1 MSKMDAPSVALPT
14 VAQQAP
20 EFYCAEIWGGNRPM
34 DGPIDV
40 PGARG
45 WVYSHACEG
54 GRGGDIHYVSLC
66 SSGLIS
72 RFCLAD
78 VAGHGEAVAKVSDE
92 IHTLLRRYMN
102 TLDQR
107 RVLAELNRRLEGT
120 KQGTMTTAAVVTYF
134 PPAHRLSV
142 SYAGHPPGWLYR
154 QAEGQWSRLVPQAAG
169 EGHTAMRDLPL
180 AIFPQTSFSRRKER
194 TRNGDR
200 VLVVTDGVLEAPAPG
215 GELFGDA
222 RLAQVLEE
230 HAGDSVEALVHAVL
244 AAVTAHTHDERLP
257 HDDVTLMLLELVPGP
272 RALGIWHGLKRRLL
286 PRPRAVKAS

>member
-1 MSKMDAPSVALPT
+1 MNKTDASSVALPT
-14 VAQQAP
+14 VAQQVP

-34 DGPIDV
+34 DGAIRV

-45 WVYSHACEG
+45 WVYSHPSEG

-66 SSGLIS
+66 NSGLIS

-78 VAGHGEAVAKVSDE
+78 VAGHGETVAKVSDE

-120 KQGTMTTAAVVTYF
+120 EQGTMTTAAVITYF
-134 PPAHRLSV
+134 PPAHTLSV

-154 QAEGQWSRLVPQAAG
+154 QADGQWSRLISEPRVEGRAAL
-169 EGHTAMRDLPL
+169 RDLPL
-180 AIFPQTSFSRRKER
+180 AIFPLTSFSRRKEHTR
-194 TRNGDR
+194 TGDR
-200 VLVVTDGVLEAPAPG
+200 VLVVTDGVLEAPAPD

-222 RLAQVLEE
+222 RLARVLNE
-230 HAGDSVEALVHAVL
+230 HAGDDVRGLAHAIV
-244 AAVTAHTHDERLP
+244 AAVSAHMHDQHLP
-257 HDDVTLMLLELVPGP
+257 HDDVTLLVIEFAPGP
-272 RALGIWHGLKRRLL
+272 RGLGIWHALKRRFL
-286 PRPRAVKAS
+286 PRPRAAGAS